1 MERISRF
8 RAILLLILFCSIL
21 ALFALKLFDLQ
32 IIKTNGNTDN
42 IAKYTTVTTVRA
54 ARGDILDRNG
64 NKLVGNRASYNLV
77 FNHYVIESYG
87 QTNEALYS
95 LIKMGGADFDVIV
108 PSDYMIA
115 RLIQEDML
123 AELDYSHI
131 PNFQLIDDT
140 YKNLS
145 YDPENKYTVPYTWGM
160 VGLVYNTKYVTAEE
174 ASTWDVLW
182 NEKFK
187 GKVLMFG
194 NSRDAFG
201 IALKKLGYSL
211 NTENLEEIDKAADAL
226 KAQKA
231 VNQMYAMDQTFDK
244 MANENAYAAPYY
256 AGDCLT
262 MMERNEN
269 LAFSYPKEGVNQF
282 IDSVCI
288 PKGTTNKDAAEAFI
302 NFLCETEIA
311 VANCE
316 FISYFTPQTKAM
328 EIVGVDER
336 IQPTEEALENSETF
350 VMLGDEANSHMEDL
364 WLQIRSTS
372 MFDSPIYLLALILLL
387 ALVIFIILYVVRKKK
402 NSKIDY

>member
-1 MERISRF
+1 MKKTVFSV
-8 RAILLLILFCSIL
+8 LL
-21 ALFALKLFDLQ
+21 ALLAAMTFSFAAFAEVSVEDEAYYAAFRDKGITLNVYNWGEYISDGSDGSIDVIKEFEEISGIKVNYTLFD
-32 IIKTNGNTDN
+32 
-42 IAKYTTVTTVRA
+42 
-54 ARGDILDRNG
+54 
-64 NKLVGNRASYNLV
+64 
-77 FNHYVIESYG
+77 
-87 QTNEALYS
+87 TNEDMYA
-95 LIKMGGADFDVIV
+95 KVVHGGSQYDIII

-115 RLIQEDML
+115 RLIDEDRL
-123 AELDYSHI
+123 EKLDFDKI
-131 PNFQLIDDT
+131 PNISLIDDKYRFT
-140 YKNLS
+140 DF
-145 YDPENKYTVPYTWGM
+145 DPEGAYTVPYTWGM

-269 LAFSYPKEGVNQF
+269 LAFAYPKEGVNQF

-302 NFLCETEIA
+302 NFLCETDIA

-316 FISYFTPQTKAM
+316 FISYFTPQTEAM

-372 MFDSPIYLLALILLL
+372 MFDSPVYLLALILLL
-387 ALVIFIILYVVRKKK
+387 ALIIFIILYVARKKK

>member
-1 MERISRF
+1 MKKTVFSV
-8 RAILLLILFCSIL
+8 LL
-21 ALFALKLFDLQ
+21 ALVAAMLFNFAAFAEVSVEDEAYYAAFRDKGITLNVYNWGEYISDGSDGSIDVIKEFEEISGIKVNYTLFD
-32 IIKTNGNTDN
+32 
-42 IAKYTTVTTVRA
+42 
-54 ARGDILDRNG
+54 
-64 NKLVGNRASYNLV
+64 
-77 FNHYVIESYG
+77 
-87 QTNEALYS
+87 TNEDMYA
-95 LIKMGGADFDVIV
+95 KVVHGGSQYDIII

-115 RLIQEDML
+115 RLIDEDRL
-123 AELDYSHI
+123 EKLDFDKI
-131 PNFQLIDDT
+131 PNISLIDDKYRFT
-140 YKNLS
+140 DF
-145 YDPENKYTVPYTWGM
+145 DPEGAYTVPYTWGM

-269 LAFSYPKEGVNQF
+269 LAFTYPKEGVNQF

-302 NFLCETEIA
+302 NFLCETDIA

-316 FISYFTPQTKAM
+316 FISYFTPQTEAM

-336 IQPTEEALENSETF
+336 IMPSDEVLENSETF

-372 MFDSPIYLLALILLL
+372 MFDSPVYLLALILLL
-387 ALVIFIILYVVRKKK
+387 ALIIFIILYVARKKK

>member
-1 MERISRF
+1 MKKRLASILSLIAVASALAFPAHADYEDIPYSSDYDWDRF
-8 RAILLLILFCSIL
+8 RGQNVTINVYNWGEYISVDEGNEGDFDTNKEFEKLTGIKVNYTN
-21 ALFALKLFDLQ
+21 FATNEELYAKLKS
-32 IIKTNGNTDN
+32 G
-42 IAKYTTVTTVRA
+42 
-54 ARGDILDRNG
+54 G
-64 NKLVGNRASYNLV
+64 ASY
-77 FNHYVIESYG
+77 
-87 QTNEALYS
+87 
-95 LIKMGGADFDVIV
+95 DVII

-115 RLIQEDML
+115 RLIDEDRL
-123 AELDYSHI
+123 EKLDFDKI
-131 PNFQLIDDT
+131 PNISLIDDKYRYT
-140 YKNLS
+140 DF
-145 YDPENKYTVPYTWGM
+145 DPEGAYTVPYTWGM
-160 VGLVYNTKYVTAEE
+160 VGLVYNTKHVTAEE
-174 ASTWDVLW
+174 ASTWDILW

-231 VNQMYAMDQTFDK
+231 INQMYAMDQTFDK

-262 MMERNEN
+262 MMERNED

-282 IDSVCI
+282 IDSICI

-302 NFLCETEIA
+302 NFLCETDIA

-336 IQPTEEALENSETF
+336 IMPSDEVLENSETF

-372 MFDSPIYLLALILLL
+372 MFDSPVYLLALILLL
-387 ALVIFIILYVVRKKK
+387 ALIIFIILYVARKKK
-402 NSKIDY
+402 NSKINY